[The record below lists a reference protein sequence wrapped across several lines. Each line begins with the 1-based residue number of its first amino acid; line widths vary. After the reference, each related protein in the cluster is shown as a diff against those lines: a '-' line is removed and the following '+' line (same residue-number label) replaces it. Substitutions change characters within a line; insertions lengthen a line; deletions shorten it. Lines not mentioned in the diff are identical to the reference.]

1 MMSQEHSPKTVKIGI
16 IEDDRITRMLL
27 VDMINRQEELEHVG
41 HWGSAEEFWKNG
53 RDVQA
58 DVLLIDLDL
67 PQEDGASLIFRIK
80 QARPKMTCV
89 ILTASCDPQDVFQSL
104 RQGASGYLVKDTT
117 PGELLEGIRSVA
129 KDGVVLSPVVARFL
143 VDEFRQV
150 SVVDK
155 KKPSLKVLTSRELE
169 ILQNLA
175 TGESPKDIANDLG
188 LSYETVRA
196 HMKKIYQ
203 KLHVQTREAAVGR
216 YVMESGQAPERV
228 L

>member
-1 MMSQEHSPKTVKIGI
+1 MSEAQSPKKVKIGVV
-16 IEDDRITRMLL
+16 EDDRITRMLL
-27 VDMINRQEELEHVG
+27 VEMINRQEELELAG
-41 HWGSAEEFWKNG
+41 HWGSAEEFWREG
-53 RDVQA
+53 RDVTA

-67 PQEDGASLIFRIK
+67 PNEDGSSLIYRIK
-80 QARPKMTCV
+80 QDRPELTCV
-89 ILTASCDPQDVFQSL
+89 VLTASCDPKDVFQCL
-104 RQGASGYLVKDTT
+104 RHGASGYLIKDTT
-117 PGELLEGIRSVA
+117 PGELLDGIRSVA
-129 KDGVVLSPVVARFL
+129 KDGVVLSPIVARFL

-196 HMKKIYQ
+196 HLKKIYQ
-203 KLHVQTREAAVGR
+203 KLHVKTREAAVGC
-216 YVMESGQAPERV
+216 YVMENSPPPERLV
-228 L
+228 